1 MFENKVIQ
9 DNKILISNLKAR
21 MFRGYHQIAK
31 KSKSLI
37 NEKNINLNSIYTP
50 QRKEKDKIDPY
61 LKTYTNRFPT
71 KINREIFPFEND
83 YQEIYKNKYLNKYNN
98 LILNNDIQITNIS
111 KNKTQNKMKNTKNKN
126 IYLTESKNSNHR
138 SKNNTDSNKKQI
150 MNLLFPYKEEINQ
163 FSNLPFFS
171 LTKNPYSTEIDL
183 NNMKTV
189 GENTLKNL
197 LQEDFLYKISHKKE
211 NESKY
216 INNNFIKNKGVKRG
230 KTIPFNENNKYNKNK
245 LKLKLDVQNINENKN
260 IYLNSKEKRYKI
272 LEKEMEPLKNIVS
285 LFKDFENNILTE
297 ENFNK
302 EIGNN
307 NLIKD
312 VKINQTENENNNLK
326 IKVITE
332 KNLDENFDEGY
343 HTAYNFKKPLFYPV
357 NYYSSNQLKAKEK
370 KYEKSHKLAFEE
382 FQKKINLKEEKILK
396 NNRKNYELDEYEKQY
411 FNKLFSKKIITNKLA
426 FMREC
431 RIRDIILT
439 NKLKCE
445 FSPSDIKRLLNGLK
459 PWNDCAKL
467 DEKFL
472 KKKLPKSTDEFKY
485 N

>member
-1 MFENKVIQ
+1 
-9 DNKILISNLKAR
+9 
-21 MFRGYHQIAK
+21 MFRGYHKIVK

-37 NEKNINLNSIYTP
+37 NAKNINLNPIYTP
-50 QRKEKDKIDPY
+50 QRKEKEKIAPY

-71 KINREIFPFEND
+71 KIKKEILPFEND
-83 YQEIYKNKYLNKYNN
+83 YQEMYKNKYLNKYNN

-111 KNKTQNKMKNTKNKN
+111 KNKIQNKIKNTKNKN

-138 SKNNTDSNKKQI
+138 TKNNTDNNKKQI

-183 NNMKTV
+183 NNIKNV
-189 GENTLKNL
+189 GENNLNNL

-211 NESKY
+211 NENKY

-230 KTIPFNENNKYNKNK
+230 KTIPCNENNKYNKNE
-245 LKLKLDVQNINENKN
+245 LKLKLDVQNINESKN

-272 LEKEMEPLKNIVS
+272 LEKEMEPFKNIVS

-297 ENFNK
+297 ENFNN

-312 VKINQTENENNNLK
+312 VKKNQTENENNNLK
-326 IKVITE
+326 IKVINS
-332 KNLDENFDEGY
+332 KNSDENFDEGH
-343 HTAYNFKKPLFYPV
+343 HTTYNFKKPLFYPV

-382 FQKKINLKEEKILK
+382 FQKKINLKEEKIFK
-396 NNRKNYELDEYEKQY
+396 NNRKNYELGEYEKQY
-411 FNKLFSKKIITNKLA
+411 FNKLFSKKIMTNKLA

-472 KKKLPKSTDEFKY
+472 KKKLPKSIDEFKY

>member
-21 MFRGYHQIAK
+21 MFRGYHKIAK

-37 NEKNINLNSIYTP
+37 NSKNINLNSIYTP

-111 KNKTQNKMKNTKNKN
+111 KKKIQNKIKNTKNKN

-138 SKNNTDSNKKQI
+138 NKSNTDNNKKQI

-183 NNMKTV
+183 NNMKAV
-189 GENTLKNL
+189 GENNLKNL

-211 NESKY
+211 NENKY

-230 KTIPFNENNKYNKNK
+230 KTIPCNENNKYNKNE
-245 LKLKLDVQNINENKN
+245 LKLKLDVQNINESKN

-343 HTAYNFKKPLFYPV
+343 HTVYNFKKPLFYPV

-411 FNKLFSKKIITNKLA
+411 FNKLFRKKIMTNKLA

>member
-21 MFRGYHQIAK
+21 MFRGYHKIVK

-37 NEKNINLNSIYTP
+37 NAKNINLNPIYTP
-50 QRKEKDKIDPY
+50 QRKEKEKIAPY

-71 KINREIFPFEND
+71 KIKKEILPFEND
-83 YQEIYKNKYLNKYNN
+83 YQEMYKNKYLNKYNN

-111 KNKTQNKMKNTKNKN
+111 KNKIQNKIKNTKNKN

-138 SKNNTDSNKKQI
+138 TKNNTDNNKKQI

-183 NNMKTV
+183 NNIKNV
-189 GENTLKNL
+189 GENNLNNL

-211 NESKY
+211 NENKY

-230 KTIPFNENNKYNKNK
+230 KTIPCNENNKYNKNE
-245 LKLKLDVQNINENKN
+245 LKLKLDVQNINESKN

-272 LEKEMEPLKNIVS
+272 LEKEMEPFKNIVS

-297 ENFNK
+297 ENFNN

-312 VKINQTENENNNLK
+312 VKKNQTENENNNLK
-326 IKVITE
+326 IKVISS
-332 KNLDENFDEGY
+332 KNSDENFDEGY
-343 HTAYNFKKPLFYPV
+343 HTTYNFKKPLFYPV

-382 FQKKINLKEEKILK
+382 FQKKINLKEEKIFK
-396 NNRKNYELDEYEKQY
+396 NNRKNYELGEYEKQY
-411 FNKLFSKKIITNKLA
+411 FNKLFSKKIMTNKLA

-472 KKKLPKSTDEFKY
+472 KKKLPKSIDEFKY

>member
-21 MFRGYHQIAK
+21 MFRGYHKIVK

-37 NEKNINLNSIYTP
+37 NAKNINLNPIYTP
-50 QRKEKDKIDPY
+50 QRKEKEKIAPY

-71 KINREIFPFEND
+71 KIKKEILPFEND
-83 YQEIYKNKYLNKYNN
+83 YQEMYKNKYLNKYNN

-111 KNKTQNKMKNTKNKN
+111 KNKIQNKIKNTKNKN

-138 SKNNTDSNKKQI
+138 TKNNTDNNKKQI

-183 NNMKTV
+183 NNIKNV
-189 GENTLKNL
+189 GENNLNNL

-211 NESKY
+211 NENKY

-230 KTIPFNENNKYNKNK
+230 KTIPCNENNKYNKNE
-245 LKLKLDVQNINENKN
+245 LKLKLDVQNINESKN

-272 LEKEMEPLKNIVS
+272 LEKEMEPFKNIVS

-297 ENFNK
+297 ENFNN

-312 VKINQTENENNNLK
+312 VKKNQTENENNNLK
-326 IKVITE
+326 LKVISA
-332 KNLDENFDEGY
+332 KNSDENFDEGY
-343 HTAYNFKKPLFYPV
+343 HTTYNFKKPLFYPV

-382 FQKKINLKEEKILK
+382 FQKKINLKEEKIFK
-396 NNRKNYELDEYEKQY
+396 NNRKNYELGEYEKQY
-411 FNKLFSKKIITNKLA
+411 FNKLFSKKIMTNKLA

-472 KKKLPKSTDEFKY
+472 KKKLPKSIDEFKY